1 MMGVSTGKS
10 IDTGKLFQNGSTLWQ
25 VYSIVT
31 LAFPITFVLLFSFEV
46 IASPGKALTGEFL
59 PQAANYGLDFCLGEV
74 ERIDGQFLGAG
85 QGLQVNLWV
94 SALQCG

>member
-10 IDTGKLFQNGSTLWQ
+10 IDTGKLYQNGSTLWQ

-31 LAFPITFVLLFSFEV
+31 LDFPITFVLLFSFEV
-46 IASPGKALTGEFL
+46 IASTGRALPGEFF
-59 PQAANYGLDFCLGEV
+59 PQAANHGLDFCLGEV
-74 ERIDGQFLGAG
+74 ERIDGQFQGAG
-85 QGLQVNLWV
+85 QRLKVNLWV